1 MFSSFNSCF
10 TGLEKDLKCLN
21 TSVSCGLV
29 ALRFCL
35 RSAMACFFFAFLFM
49 TQLAKKFRKPFPS
62 GHDVE
67 KLPAPQ
73 ENQLVPELRRV
84 LFVSPFFLYRYSWLS
99 RDVIAAIVDD
109 MKEGFLTKFVCLCH
123 AGSPP
128 GHSHLTLSVLDGNR
142 QSSRTLPFL
151 ICILYKNVNIS
162 KTKKR

>member
-1 MFSSFNSCF
+1 MFYRTRKRFKMFEYQRFLRTSSSPILLAQRNGMF
-10 TGLEKDLKCLN
+10 
-21 TSVSCGLV
+21 
-29 ALRFCL
+29 
-35 RSAMACFFFAFLFM
+35 FFFAFLFM
-49 TQLAKKFRKPFPS
+49 TQLAKKFRKPFPA

-73 ENQLVPELRRV
+73 ENQLVPEIRRV

-109 MKEGFLTKFVCLCH
+109 MKEGFLTKFICLCH

-151 ICILYKNVNIS
+151 ICIIQ
-162 KTKKR
+162 KRHYL